1 MTPVGSLEQPATE
14 NDTSALVGS
23 ATGLYAPSLAEL
35 FDEPCDAA
43 THQECGQCDDDS
55 LASANAAATEQASD
69 PARAAD
75 CGDCSPEYRALQRRF
90 AEARNHFVI
99 LPAGNRSRP
108 YQAMKRLLDIVG
120 ALFFIALFSPILL
133 VTYVVLAITTKGKPI
148 FVQERV
154 GLCGRHF
161 RMYKF
166 RTMRLDAEKIQ
177 HLVKNEKDGPIFK
190 NVVDPRITKLGR
202 YLRSTSIDELPQLFN
217 VLLGDMSLVGPRP
230 PIPQEV
236 AKYQPWQRAR
246 LRLKPG
252 LTCLWQVSGR
262 SEIGFEDWV
271 RMDIWYSEHQN
282 LGTDIKLLAKTPV
295 SVISRRGAY

>member
-1 MTPVGSLEQPATE
+1 MTPVESLEQPATE
-14 NDTSALVGS
+14 NDTSALFDS
-23 ATGLYAPSLAEL
+23 ATGLYEPSPTEL
-35 FDEPCDAA
+35 LDEPREPARRD
-43 THQECGQCDDDS
+43 GSGPCDDGS
-55 LASANAAATEQASD
+55 SSSARAAATDRPID
-69 PARAAD
+69 PVSAAD
-75 CGDCSPEYRALQRRF
+75 LRDCSSAYRALERRF

-99 LPAGNRSRP
+99 LPAGNRSRL
-108 YQAMKRLLDIVG
+108 YVGLKRLLDIVG
-120 ALFFIALFSPILL
+120 ALFFIVLFSPILL
-133 VTYVVLAITTKGKPI
+133 VTYVVLTITTKGQPI

-166 RTMRLDAEKIQ
+166 RTMRLDAEKVQ

-190 NVVDPRITKLGR
+190 NVVDPRITRLGR
-202 YLRSTSIDELPQLFN
+202 YLRSTSIDEMPQLFN
-217 VLLGDMSLVGPRP
+217 VLFGDMSLVGPRP
-230 PIPQEV
+230 PIPKEV
-236 AKYQPWQRAR
+236 ARYQPWQRAR

-295 SVISRRGAY
+295 SVLSRRGAY

>member
-1 MTPVGSLEQPATE
+1 MTPVGSLEQPTTD
-14 NDTSALVGS
+14 NDTTALLGS
-23 ATGLYAPSLAEL
+23 TAGL
-35 FDEPCDAA
+35 FDASPTELLDEPREAVATVAYDPCD
-43 THQECGQCDDDS
+43 DNS
-55 LASANAAATEQASD
+55 PASAGAAKFGE
-69 PARAAD
+69 
-75 CGDCSPEYRALQRRF
+75 CSPEYRTLQRRF

-99 LPAGNRSRP
+99 LPAGNRSRL
-108 YQAMKRLLDIVG
+108 YLGMKRLLDILG
-120 ALFFIALFSPILL
+120 AVFFIACFSPILL
-133 VTYVVLAITTKGKPI
+133 VTYVVLSITTKGKPL

-166 RTMRLDAEKIQ
+166 RTMRLDAEKMQ

-202 YLRSTSIDELPQLFN
+202 YLRSTSIDEMPQLFN

-230 PIPQEV
+230 PIPKEV
-236 AKYQPWQRAR
+236 AQYQPWQRAR

>member
-1 MTPVGSLEQPATE
+1 MTPVGSLEQPTTD
-14 NDTSALVGS
+14 NDTTAMLGS
-23 ATGLYAPSLAEL
+23 AAESYNASPTAL
-35 FDEPCDAA
+35 LDEPGEAFTPAA
-43 THQECGQCDDDS
+43 GDS
-55 LASANAAATEQASD
+55 CNDNSPASAQ
-69 PARAAD
+69 AAD
-75 CGDCSPEYRALQRRF
+75 FRDCSPEYLALQRRF

-202 YLRSTSIDELPQLFN
+202 YLRSTSIDEMPQLFN
-217 VLLGDMSLVGPRP
+217 VLKGDMSLVGPRP
-230 PIPQEV
+230 PIPKEV

>member
-1 MTPVGSLEQPATE
+1 MTPVGFLEQPATE
-14 NDTSALVGS
+14 NDTSALLGS
-23 ATGLYAPSLAEL
+23 ATETYAPSPTEL
-35 FDEPCDAA
+35 LDEPRESA
-43 THQECGQCDDDS
+43 TREASDPCDDNS
-55 LASANAAATEQASD
+55 PANGRANATEHSSD

-75 CGDCSPEYRALQRRF
+75 LRDCSTAYRALERRF
-90 AEARNHFVI
+90 AKARNHFVI
-99 LPAGNRSRP
+99 LPAGNRSRL
-108 YQAMKRLLDIVG
+108 YLGMKRLLDIVG

-133 VTYVVLAITTKGKPI
+133 VTYVVLTMTTKGKPI

-190 NVVDPRITKLGR
+190 SVVDPRITRLGR
-202 YLRSTSIDELPQLFN
+202 CLRSTSIDEMPQLFN
-217 VLLGDMSLVGPRP
+217 VLFGDMSLVGPRP
-230 PIPQEV
+230 PIPKEV

>member
-1 MTPVGSLEQPATE
+1 MTPVESLEQPATDHDASSLLASTSDGYDRSSTGLLDEPRESSNGGSSDEFEAIPPAPSHDAQPAASTE
-14 NDTSALVGS
+14 NGS
-23 ATGLYAPSLAEL
+23 AA
-35 FDEPCDAA
+35 
-43 THQECGQCDDDS
+43 
-55 LASANAAATEQASD
+55 D
-69 PARAAD
+69 PR
-75 CGDCSPEYRALQRRF
+75 DCSAAYRALERRF

-99 LPAGNRSRP
+99 LPAGNRSRL
-108 YQAMKRLLDIVG
+108 YLGMKRLLDIVG
-120 ALFFIALFSPILL
+120 AIFFIILFSPFLL
-133 VTYVVLAITTKGKPI
+133 VTYVVLSITTKGKPI

-166 RTMRLDAEKIQ
+166 RTMRLDAEKMQ

-190 NVVDPRITKLGR
+190 NVVDPRITKIGR
-202 YLRSTSIDELPQLFN
+202 YLRSTSIDEMPQLFN
-217 VLLGDMSLVGPRP
+217 VLFGDMSLVGPRP
-230 PIPQEV
+230 PIPKEV

-282 LGTDIKLLAKTPV
+282 MGTDIKLLAKTPV